1 MANTLHSLPSN
12 TANNKPVVLK
22 GTPRND
28 VLHGSLGHTTFYGG
42 LGDDIYYSKNAGDT
56 IVEYANEG
64 NDTVYADTTF
74 TLPTHVENLTLE
86 GNGNTFGFGNNSN
99 NILIGNSGNNR
110 LSGGRGNDKLEGM
123 AGNDLLLGGDGD
135 DSLYGG
141 DGKDSLYAGDGDD
154 RLYGGDGDD
163 WLEGGH
169 GRDGLVG
176 GDGNDTLNGGSG
188 VDFMRGDQG
197 DDIYY
202 VDNWLDE
209 VDEYFDEG
217 TDTVY
222 SSVSYFIN
230 SHVENLTLIGND
242 NINGYGNEESN
253 ILTGNSGKNHLL
265 DYLGGDDTLY
275 GMDGND
281 LLQSGGGD
289 DRLYGGNGD
298 DILEGG
304 GNDDVLD
311 GGHGNDTLDGDY
323 GVDKMTGGDG
333 NDVYHVDNVN
343 DTVTERSGEGTDTI
357 YSSVS
362 YTAAANVENLTLTG
376 SNNIF
381 GIGNHNDNILTGNKG
396 DNRLSGEDGNDTL
409 YGMGGND
416 TLLGGN
422 GNDHLNGGDGD
433 DYIAGGSGSD
443 TIITGEGN
451 DTVAFTASDIREGSI
466 DRVVE
471 FDPNTD
477 KLDLSGMRSLLT
489 GSNANLSWSKM
500 FVEKDPEVILQK
512 DRPYLI
518 FDTEQHTLAYREAG
532 SSSSTIFA
540 KFDFVWLGPSNII
553 G

>member
-1 MANTLHSLPSN
+1 
-12 TANNKPVVLK
+12 
-22 GTPRND
+22 
-28 VLHGSLGHTTFYGG
+28 
-42 LGDDIYYSKNAGDT
+42 
-56 IVEYANEG
+56 YAHEG

-74 TLPTHVENLTLE
+74 TLPTHVENLTLT

-230 SHVENLTLIGND
+230 SNVENLTLIGND

-253 ILTGNSGKNHLL
+253 ILTGNSGNNHLL
-265 DYLGGDDTLY
+265 DNPNRYDTLY

-281 LLQSGGGD
+281 
-289 DRLYGGNGD
+289 
-298 DILEGG
+298 
-304 GNDDVLD
+304 
-311 GGHGNDTLDGDY
+311 
-323 GVDKMTGGDG
+323 
-333 NDVYHVDNVN
+333 
-343 DTVTERSGEGTDTI
+343 
-357 YSSVS
+357 
-362 YTAAANVENLTLTG
+362 
-376 SNNIF
+376 
-381 GIGNHNDNILTGNKG
+381 
-396 DNRLSGEDGNDTL
+396 
-409 YGMGGND
+409 
-416 TLLGGN
+416 
-422 GNDHLNGGDGD
+422 
-433 DYIAGGSGSD
+433 
-443 TIITGEGN
+443 
-451 DTVAFTASDIREGSI
+451 
-466 DRVVE
+466 
-471 FDPNTD
+471 
-477 KLDLSGMRSLLT
+477 
-489 GSNANLSWSKM
+489 
-500 FVEKDPEVILQK
+500 
-512 DRPYLI
+512 
-518 FDTEQHTLAYREAG
+518 
-532 SSSSTIFA
+532 
-540 KFDFVWLGPSNII
+540 
-553 G
+553 